1 MPRWPIGLSSEATLL
16 EDCTSDFG
24 VHKGIHSRF
33 GNLARHAASNAH
45 VVPCQRGPPL
55 SIFPVFAQPKRK
67 LELELPSQQ
76 TWSHPEAKQPGCQ
89 HQNCKSN
96 QRGCR
101 LQALA
106 FYLASNLHKK
116 LHSTCQLEPWH
127 SIWHITWLPAKLQH
141 ESFHDSLANC
151 KPNQGGWAI
160 HQPSCSNKY
169 IGGPSDLHDS
179 LAGCKQREMNYPQRC
194 DKNVHES
201 FHDGLEDWKS
211 KEGWAIHHGT
221 KVGAETAPSSMISMI
236 AWQLIYIYCISTYLR
251 NKFTLSIDVHVCVD
265 VCMGLRGNR
274 QKNDTFLGNC
284 FKTTIK
290 HDTFLGNW

>member
-1 MPRWPIGLSSEATLL
+1 MLFRFRSLCRVERSVFPAKPLYWKTALRTSGYTRAFTAALETWRDTRLQMHMWSHVNEVRLSQSFQSL
-16 EDCTSDFG
+16 
-24 VHKGIHSRF
+24 HSRS
-33 GNLARHAASNAH
+33 ASWSWSCLHSKHGLILKLNN
-45 VVPCQRGPPL
+45 
-55 SIFPVFAQPKRK
+55 PVASTKIANPTKGDAGCKPWRFI
-67 LELELPSQQ
+67 
-76 TWSHPEAKQPGCQ
+76 WHPT
-89 HQNCKSN
+89 ST
-96 QRGCR
+96 
-101 LQALA
+101 
-106 FYLASNLHKK
+106 KK

-221 KVGAETAPSSMISMI
+221 KVGAETAASSMI
-236 AWQLIYIYCISTYLR
+236 AWQHIYILCTSTYLR

-274 QKNDTFLGNC
+274 QKMILF
-284 FKTTIK
+284 
-290 HDTFLGNW
+290 